1 MRFEKWHA
9 LGNAYLLVE
18 RPDSGDITPERARRL
33 CDVRRGIG
41 ADGVLEVVDRDAVGA
56 AVKIWNPDGSTAE
69 ISGNGTRIAAAWL
82 LRETGSAEVRIDTGS
97 RVVRATRTARDG
109 IVRQELG
116 EAVVSADEEVE
127 VAGERLT
134 IVPVDVGNPHAVVLR
149 SELSRD
155 DLLRLGPAIE
165 SHPRFPE
172 RTNVQ
177 LARPEPRDVVQ
188 VLVWERGAGETSAS
202 GSSAAAV
209 AAAAVAR
216 GWSDSPVHVSMPGGT
231 LAVGVDRGVV
241 SLEGPAEQVC
251 EGTTPL

>member
-18 RPDSGDITPERARRL
+18 RPDSGDITSERARRL

-41 ADGVLEVVDRDAVGA
+41 ADGVLEVVDRDDVGA

-97 RVVRATRTARDG
+97 RVVRAARTAREG

-127 VAGERLT
+127 VADERLSLN
-134 IVPVDVGNPHAVVLR
+134 DVLR
-149 SELSRD
+149 EFE
-155 DLLRLGPAIE
+155 I
-165 SHPRFPE
+165 
-172 RTNVQ
+172 
-177 LARPEPRDVVQ
+177 
-188 VLVWERGAGETSAS
+188 
-202 GSSAAAV
+202 AV
-209 AAAAVAR
+209 
-216 GWSDSPVHVSMPGGT
+216 
-231 LAVGVDRGVV
+231 
-241 SLEGPAEQVC
+241 
-251 EGTTPL
+251 